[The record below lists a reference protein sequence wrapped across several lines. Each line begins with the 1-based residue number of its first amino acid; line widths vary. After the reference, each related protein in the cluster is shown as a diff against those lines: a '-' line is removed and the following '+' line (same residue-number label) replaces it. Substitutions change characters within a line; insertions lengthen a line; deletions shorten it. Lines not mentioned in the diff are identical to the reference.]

1 MSQSVIAIY
10 DIGKTNKKLLLFD
23 QQYRIIHEEIREF
36 CEIKDDEG
44 YPAEDLQRVSQWIKK
59 SFKDIKKRDDLDIK
73 AVNVSAYG
81 ATLVHLD
88 DKGAVTTP
96 TYNYLKP
103 FPEDLLEAF
112 YDKYGGQEAFTQQ
125 TASPRLGMLNS
136 GLQLYWLKYRRPEL
150 FENIKR
156 TLHLPQY
163 YGYLLHRKTFSEMT
177 SIGCHTGLWD
187 YQNDR
192 SHDWVYEEKLT
203 SLFPP
208 IVPTH
213 SFKLVKSKLR
223 SVRCGVGIHD
233 SSAALVPYLMG
244 FRKHFMLLSTGTWN
258 ITMNPFNQEPLTAE
272 ELERDC
278 LNYMDYRAKPVKA
291 SRVFL
296 GNEMA
301 YQTQRLSEYF
311 NKPTDYH
318 QQVQPDKKLLIHLL
332 QTDHTNEKK
341 FYPQKMHGTGPL
353 PQYTG
358 PENDFSHFRSYEE
371 AYHQL
376 MLDLAGLQV
385 SSLRLAQGDTKPDEI
400 FVTGGFSKN
409 RLFLKLIATLY
420 TEARICVSELKEA
433 SALGA
438 AMVMHR
444 HWNRENGVTHL
455 FENFQPVEPFVVPE
469 LNRYAEEEIL
479 REYLRV

>member
-10 DIGKTNKKLLLFD
+10 DIGRTNKKLLLFD
-23 QQYRIIHEEIREF
+23 QQYRIIHEESQRF
-36 CEIKDDEG
+36 HEIKDDDG
-44 YPAEDLQRVSQWIKK
+44 YPAEDLDAISQWIKK
-59 SFKDIKKRDDLDIK
+59 SFKDIKKREDLDIK

-88 DKGAVTTP
+88 DKGAPVTSL
-96 TYNYLKP
+96 YSYLKP
-103 FPEDLLEAF
+103 FPEDLLEGFYNNNGGSAAF
-112 YDKYGGQEAFTQQ
+112 LQQ
-125 TASPRLGMLNS
+125 TASPSLGMLNS
-136 GLQLYWLKYRRPEL
+136 GLQIYWLKHHKPAL
-150 FENIKR
+150 FERIKR

-163 YGYLLHRKTFSEMT
+163 CGYLLHKKTFSEMT

-187 YQNDR
+187 FQNDR
-192 SHDWVYEEKLT
+192 SHDWVYDEKLT

-244 FRKHFMLLSTGTWN
+244 FRKHFMLVSTGTWN
-258 ITMNPFNQEPLTAE
+258 ITLNPFNREPLTAD
-272 ELERDC
+272 ELRRDC

-296 GNEMA
+296 GNEME
-301 YQTQRLSEYF
+301 YQTRRLAEYF
-311 NKPTDYH
+311 NKPEDYH
-318 QQVQPDKKLLIHLL
+318 LQVQPEKKLLIHLL

-341 FYPQKMHGTGPL
+341 FFPQKMHGTGPL
-353 PQYTG
+353 PDYSG
-358 PENDFSHFRSYEE
+358 PENDLGHFRSYEE

-376 MLDLAGLQV
+376 MLDLVGIQV
-385 SSLRLAQGDTKPDEI
+385 SSIRLAQGNTTPEHV

-409 RLFLKLIATLY
+409 QLFLQLLATLY
-420 TEARICVSELKEA
+420 QDAKICVSTLKEA

-444 HWNRENGVTHL
+444 HWNRENSIAHV
-455 FENFQPVEPFVVPE
+455 FEDFEPVEPFMIPALEHYV
-469 LNRYAEEEIL
+469 EETIQK
-479 REYLRV
+479 